1 MTTIIHLSKLNSTL
15 QNNDFLVHV
24 LFWPLGLYAHCIMY
38 KRIKLYKDSWKYSL
52 LKYACKTYRNG
63 PLCV

>member
-24 LFWPLGLYAHCIMY
+24 LFWPLTLYAHCIMY
-38 KRIKLYKDSWKYSL
+38 KRIKLYKDS
-52 LKYACKTYRNG
+52 
-63 PLCV
+63 